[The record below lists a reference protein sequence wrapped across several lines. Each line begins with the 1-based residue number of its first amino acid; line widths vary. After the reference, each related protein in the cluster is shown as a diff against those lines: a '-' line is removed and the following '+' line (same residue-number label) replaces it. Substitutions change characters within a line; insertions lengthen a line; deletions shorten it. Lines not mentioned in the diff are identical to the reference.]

1 MLVNDD
7 KHIRR
12 ADLADVV
19 ARAIAGGVD
28 IVQLRARP
36 LSHTA
41 LLKTGRALRNAIAG
55 RAMLLVNS
63 DDEAAVELDADG
75 VHLPATGASVQDV
88 RGRVGG
94 SMLVSRAVHSAREAF
109 AAEAEGADFIV
120 LGTVFPSRSHPA
132 GPTIGVDGVREVCR
146 AVSIPVIAI
155 GGITAQNAP
164 EVMRAG
170 ASGVAVISAILDA
183 PDPRAAAAE
192 LRAAIGAPVRT

>member
-1 MLVNDD
+1 
-7 KHIRR
+7 
-12 ADLADVV
+12 
-19 ARAIAGGVD
+19 
-28 IVQLRARP
+28 
-36 LSHTA
+36 
-41 LLKTGRALRNAIAG
+41 LKIGRELRNAMAG

-75 VHLPATGASVQDV
+75 VHLPATGANVQDV

-94 SMLVSRAVHSAREAF
+94 SMLVSRAVHSAREAL

-120 LGTVFPSRSHPA
+120 LGTVFPSASHPG
-132 GPTIGVDGVREVCR
+132 GPTIGVDGVRGVYR